1 MIPRHIEAKFPITQ
15 LASLSDDLFENMR
28 SLTFL
33 QLGVHTRLRR
43 LPSFKGLTNLKSLTL
58 AILPSIQELPS
69 FDDLENL
76 ERLSVISLSATR
88 TFPDMSKMKK
98 LRSFTLLGGAELCCN
113 GFLDNKCDP
122 NNQFCQPSGF
132 APPDAPFACLPANR
146 TQDFATD
153 ATRRIFAQYPHTV
166 CLSVFEPAEISD
178 DTISEDGLKQCHG
191 VLYRK
196 CMVPGNRTGICYNTR
211 LMPISCNGNTLIM
224 QMRRRQI
231 QERVGS
237 PCDPQEEAWLG
248 CGSSS

>member
-1 MIPRHIEAKFPITQ
+1 MIPRHIEAKFPLTQ
-15 LASLSDDLFENMR
+15 LESLPDNLFENMR
-28 SLTFL
+28 LLTFIHFGL
-33 QLGVHTRLRR
+33 HTNLRH

-58 AILPSIQELPS
+58 AALLSIRKFPN

-76 ERLSVISLSATR
+76 ERLLIVASSSAR
-88 TFPDMSKMKK
+88 TFPDMSKVKK
-98 LRSFTLLGGAELCCN
+98 LQSFILWGSAELCCN

-122 NNQFCQPSGF
+122 SNQFCQPSPLT
-132 APPDAPFACLPANR
+132 PPDAPFACLPANR

-153 ATRRIFAQYPHTV
+153 ATRRIFAQYSSTV
-166 CLSVFEPAEISD
+166 CFSYSEPVETSD
-178 DTISEDGLKQCHG
+178 NSISEDGLKQCSG

-196 CMVPGNRTGICYNTR
+196 CTMPGNRTGICYNTR
-211 LMPISCNGNTLIM
+211 LMPISCNGNTLLM
-224 QMRRRQI
+224 EMRRRQI